1 MDYNV
6 ILWTPF
12 LVNAASNNG
21 GIFVKYMKINNRFFI
36 SPQECKIQMTV
47 DGFSYATVKLF
58 AGQVNVFPIKSQNM
72 RFSYKMTTIKCTGV
86 DDGQGEKANKIF
98 TA

>member
-58 AGQVNVFPIKSQNM
+58 AGQVNVH
-72 RFSYKMTTIKCTGV
+72 
-86 DDGQGEKANKIF
+86 
-98 TA
+98 